1 MALPAHFAL
10 SELIIVMISVYSL
23 NILMRNKQY
32 YAFFGIS
39 LIGFAALLASVRFG
53 LDYQNELKP
62 THQFFTALSLIFGA
76 PLIVLETIRRSQ
88 IFKEKTIF
96 IFLFAALLIGAMVM
110 VYAKNLLI
118 IVAICWL
125 IIGTIVATFIHR
137 DKNLFSLLSGLS
149 FSIIIINLLFRR
161 VEIFDVSTSWHLYH
175 IVTALWIFLI
185 SKVLAKNKT

>member
-1 MALPAHFAL
+1 
-10 SELIIVMISVYSL
+10 
-23 NILMRNKQY
+23 
-32 YAFFGIS
+32 
-39 LIGFAALLASVRFG
+39 
-53 LDYQNELKP
+53 
-62 THQFFTALSLIFGA
+62 
-76 PLIVLETIRRSQ
+76 
-88 IFKEKTIF
+88 
-96 IFLFAALLIGAMVM
+96 
-110 VYAKNLLI
+110 AKNLLI

-137 DKNLFSLLSGLS
+137 DKNLFRLLSGLS